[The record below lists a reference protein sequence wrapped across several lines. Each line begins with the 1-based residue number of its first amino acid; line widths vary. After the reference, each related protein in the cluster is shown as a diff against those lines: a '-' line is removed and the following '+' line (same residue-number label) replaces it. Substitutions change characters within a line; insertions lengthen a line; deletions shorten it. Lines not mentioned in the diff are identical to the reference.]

1 MSNHWPPDWRD
12 HDYYAIIGVPATAT
26 SEQITRAYRRLAR
39 STHPDIDAD
48 HSDATERFRLLTDA
62 HAVLTDPATRATYD
76 RSRNPTATT
85 AATSR
90 PAVAPRPAT
99 PASSAG
105 RPRPAGATVR
115 PGPVIWTPP
124 ARPSRPGDPR

>member
-1 MSNHWPPDWRD
+1 
-12 HDYYAIIGVPATAT
+12 
-26 SEQITRAYRRLAR
+26 
-39 STHPDIDAD
+39 THPDLDPD
-48 HSDATERFRLLTDA
+48 HPEATERFRLLADA

-76 RSRNPTATT
+76 RNRITATT
-85 AATSR
+85 PR
-90 PAVAPRPAT
+90 PAVAHRPAT